1 MINSVVELD
10 TLVQRFASRRINVLQ
25 TRNGGRSANE
35 SAERASLAISKGI
48 EWYEANSCAVL
59 CGSIHDVRS
68 CFAAVCSRLYSHS
81 RHDFFLHFFA
91 YIDREPFVD
100 LVSFCI

>member
-1 MINSVVELD
+1 MINSVVESD
-10 TLVQRFASRRINVLQ
+10 TLAQRFASRRINVLQ

-35 SAERASLAISKGI
+35 SAERARLAISKGI

-68 CFAAVCSRLYSHS
+68 CFAAVCSRLYSHL
-81 RHDFFLHFFA
+81 RQDFLLHFCA
-91 YIDREPFVD
+91 YIDPKLLVY